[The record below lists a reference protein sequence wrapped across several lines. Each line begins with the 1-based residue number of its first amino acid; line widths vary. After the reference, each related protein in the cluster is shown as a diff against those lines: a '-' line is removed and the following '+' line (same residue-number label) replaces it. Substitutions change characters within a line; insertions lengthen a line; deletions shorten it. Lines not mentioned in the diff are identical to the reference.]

1 MTVDDGLEPLTGGGL
16 PDTPLGFI
24 STELGAFQGVLGRLG
39 LVGTLE
45 GGWDPLAYCVL
56 LLSEFGGFQGAL
68 GRPLLPAVAKGG
80 LDPLSSCPLSSLFF
94 REGGCQGA
102 LGKPGLP
109 EAEDDLVPFSEELSL
124 FFSSKEP
131 GGFEGALGKPLIPPE
146 TPPAMGIFDPFTPC
160 TLLSTAPGGFQG
172 ALGKFPLSA
181 AAGFGGGIPLEK
193 FVFDFSSSVAILNG
207 VVIFKV
213 GLGLAPLNAVSPF

>member
-1 MTVDDGLEPLTGGGL
+1 M
-16 PDTPLGFI
+16 
-24 STELGAFQGVLGRLG
+24 
-39 LVGTLE
+39 
-45 GGWDPLAYCVL
+45 

-68 GRPLLPAVAKGG
+68 GRPLLPALDKGG